1 LAAPRKSV
9 KDLLFVARRR
19 AGRRAATLGSR
30 MIRHVIPWAGAPMP
44 SAPPMQGE
52 TIGRTIKAILSMATV
67 LAAVLTVATVRRGIL
82 ALAGLLRLI
91 LRLAAAGD
99 E

>member
-1 LAAPRKSV
+1 
-9 KDLLFVARRR
+9 
-19 AGRRAATLGSR
+19 
-30 MIRHVIPWAGAPMP
+30 MIRGVIAWARAPMP
-44 SAPPMQGE
+44 SAPPMQWESVGSA
-52 TIGRTIKAILSMATV
+52 IKAILSIATV
-67 LAAVLTVATVRRGIL
+67 LAAVLTVATVHSGIL

>member
-1 LAAPRKSV
+1 
-9 KDLLFVARRR
+9 
-19 AGRRAATLGSR
+19 
-30 MIRHVIPWAGAPMP
+30 MIRHVIPWARARTPMP
-44 SAPPMQGE
+44 SAPAMQWE
-52 TIGRTIKAILSMATV
+52 TVGRTIKAILSIATV
-67 LAAVLTVATVRRGIL
+67 LAAVLTVATIRGGIL